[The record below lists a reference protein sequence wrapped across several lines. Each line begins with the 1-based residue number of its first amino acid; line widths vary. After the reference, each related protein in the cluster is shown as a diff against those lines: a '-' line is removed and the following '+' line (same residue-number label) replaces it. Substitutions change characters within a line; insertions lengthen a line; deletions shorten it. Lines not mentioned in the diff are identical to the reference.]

1 MFGRSGKSV
10 EFLADW
16 QIGDALLRIVT
27 QARRQLVLVSPYNK
41 HWGHL
46 KREVVSAYSRGV
58 AVSIYYRA
66 DEPSPA
72 DEYDGLTGVPIPML
86 HAKIYANEQAA
97 LVTSMNLVETS
108 ANHSREI
115 GFLVRDA
122 RLRQEISD
130 YISSLSENA
139 ATGASPRMAGTNRNG
154 SARLHHVETASDII
168 DIVNETGF
176 CIECRD
182 PLTFDPGKPLC
193 PPCYSR
199 YGRNSVH
206 QHCHNCGSNYSA
218 LLNQPLCPNCATTHS
233 PRV

>member
-1 MFGRSGKSV
+1 MFGRSRNSV

-16 QIGDALLRIVT
+16 QIGEALLRIVA

-58 AVSIYYRA
+58 AVSIYYR
-66 DEPSPA
+66 DGEPNPVA
-72 DEYDGLTGVPIPML
+72 EYDGLTGVPIPML

-122 RLRQEISD
+122 KLRQEISD
-130 YISSLSENA
+130 YIGSLSENV
-139 ATGASPRMAGTNRNG
+139 TTRASSGIAGTTTNG
-154 SARLHHVETASDII
+154 SARSPHVETASDII
-168 DIVNETGF
+168 DVINDTGF
-176 CIECRD
+176 CIECRNL
-182 PLTFDPGKPLC
+182 LTFDPNKPLC
-193 PPCYSR
+193 PSCYSR

-206 QHCHNCGSNYSA
+206 QHCHNCGSNHST
-218 LLNQPLCPNCATTHS
+218 LLNQPLCPTCAATQS